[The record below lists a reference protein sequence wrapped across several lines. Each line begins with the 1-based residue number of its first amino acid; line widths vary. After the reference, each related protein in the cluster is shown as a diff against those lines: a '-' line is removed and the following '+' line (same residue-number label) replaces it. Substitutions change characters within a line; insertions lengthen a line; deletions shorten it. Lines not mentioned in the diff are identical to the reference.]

1 MIGNSAL
8 LDLSVLRKQKE
19 AKTSERNGQQ
29 KSAKENPLLQR
40 EKETDVYFF
49 SQLSQLTIKAGN
61 RTQDLEALDE
71 QSV

>member
-1 MIGNSAL
+1 LRCWTAGV
-8 LDLSVLRKQKE
+8 VLGKAKE

-40 EKETDVYFF
+40 AKETDVYFS

-61 RTQDLEALDE
+61 RTQDLEAPEE